1 MPTFFETFSVILVD
15 EERIV
20 RVDVLFTKA
29 ESKYSVKQVGVIVE
43 FYRGEL
49 NGISFSFQIQE
60 LGGSR

>member
-1 MPTFFETFSVILVD
+1 MPTFFETFPVILVD

-20 RVDVLFTKA
+20 RVDVLFTKG

-49 NGISFSFQIQE
+49 NGISFFFQIQE